1 MQKIRLIEVLEYQE
15 SVDVNAIVDF
25 LNVSGKIVKCPAV
38 EVSLTADFTALTK
51 SAYWKG
57 REVGV
62 AGEMVDVVNAVDFMN
77 CCSVNHYEQ
86 VKAVKELVKLE
97 LTKEQPKSENITTGG
112 YDKGNGKVF
121 GSSALKIL
129 SEQGTGY
136 ANYMHWLSQE
146 DDDAAHFRIGNALDS
161 LLCQNTH
168 KPFARRESERGNA
181 GKEANA
187 AMKAKGFILLTEP
200 EEDVVYAMR
209 DAIMNHP
216 IAARF
221 FDKNNTD
228 LEFQQVEKWDYIL
241 ENGETVTKRA
251 TRDVAIKK
259 NGKVV
264 AFVDLKTT
272 RETTAEGFMRQFR
285 WLGYD
290 VQAGVYSETIE
301 LDKGCEHRLFQDS
314 NKILEEMGQAT
325 IDYPVLY
332 IAVSTGGAIGKQTS
346 PHHVFIVPLNDDVL
360 ASGNTKVEQ
369 ALRNFSQGKEKESR
383 GEYTGFCEISSM
395 SGFDGYQGQDD
406 VDFDDLIESEDVI
419 NNRINN
425 FGV

>member
-15 SVDVNAIVDF
+15 SVNAIADF

-62 AGEMVDVVNAVDFMN
+62 AGEMVDVVNAVDFMVRCEVEN
-77 CCSVNHYEQ
+77 KQ
-86 VKAVKELVKLE
+86 VEAVKEPVKRE
-97 LTKEQPKSENITTGG
+97 SAKEQPKAKVSGG
-112 YDKGNGKVF
+112 YDKGGGKVF
-121 GSSALKIL
+121 GYTAISIL
-129 SEQGTGY
+129 SEYGTGY

-146 DDDAAHFRIGNALDS
+146 DDDSAHFRIGNALDS

-168 KPFARRESERGNA
+168 KPFARRESERSNA
-181 GKEANA
+181 GKEANS

-200 EEDVVYAMR
+200 EENVVYAMR